1 VAAICRSYESHA
13 EAQEAVNAVLGAGIP
28 GGGVRVLMGE
38 PARDAH
44 AGPGGRV
51 RRPDGAGRP
60 GRELR

>member
-1 VAAICRSYESHA
+1 MAAICRSYESHA

-38 PARDAH
+38 PRPRRPRRA
-44 AGPGGRV
+44 GGRV